1 MALLWG
7 ESYDDE
13 YRGKARCG
21 ELFVCLIAVAYRCHA
36 DYPLIVLGNRDE
48 FYARPTRPAHFWA
61 DYPGVFA
68 GRDLQDAQQ
77 GTWMGINTNGRFAAV
92 TNFREL
98 DIHEAAGKRSRGEL
112 TAHFLTSDIALETYF
127 DTLDESAGAYKGYNL
142 LLWEHGQ
149 LVHTSNRGDSPRQ
162 LAPGIYGL
170 SNGVLDAPWPK
181 TLLAKQRL
189 QLALAQPFSTEN
201 LLALL
206 RDETPAADDALPDTG
221 IDIESERL
229 LSSCFIRSEHY
240 GTRASTCITINK
252 HGAICFLEQNWLP
265 YSGEG
270 RVLAG
275 EQRFLHLL
283 R

>member
-1 MALLWG
+1 
-7 ESYDDE
+7 
-13 YRGKARCG
+13 
-21 ELFVCLIAVAYRCHA
+21 VCLIVVAYRCHP

-61 DYPGVFA
+61 DAHGVFA

-77 GTWMGINTNGRFAAV
+77 GTWMGINTTGRFAAV

-98 DIHEAAGKRSRGEL
+98 DMNEAAGKRSRGEL
-112 TAHFLTSDIALETYF
+112 TKRYLCTDIALDTYL
-127 DTLDESAGAYKGYNL
+127 DTLTDTATQYKGYNL
-142 LLWEHGQ
+142 LLWEYGK
-149 LVHTSNRGDSPRQ
+149 LIHTSNRGDNPRQ

-181 TLLAKQRL
+181 TVLAKQHL

-201 LLALL
+201 LLDLL
-206 RDETPAADDALPDTG
+206 RDDTPAPDDALPDTG

-240 GTRASTCITINK
+240 GTRASTGITIDAQ
-252 HGAICFLEQNWLP
+252 GAITFLEQNWLP
-265 YSGEG
+265 FSGADN
-270 RVLAG
+270 VAAG
-275 EQRFLHLL
+275 EQRFLHCL